1 MIKPLSNPTFVTLS
15 LSFISRTMDPKAQFE
30 TKAWLERV
38 IVYGIKT
45 EPKSIK
51 LEFSKQSAMLEFSYD
66 PHGMTLLIRKP
77 KVNIN
82 VDFDLILQY

>member
-1 MIKPLSNPTFVTLS
+1 
-15 LSFISRTMDPKAQFE
+15 MDPKAQFE

-51 LEFSKQSAMLEFSYD
+51 LEYSKQSAMLEFSYD